1 MAIDF
6 KKFNQQF
13 PADKVRRDMEEAA
26 KNGGNFEQLPEGEYT
41 VKLDKMELGESS
53 KGALMIKAQFR
64 IIEGDHK
71 NQCIFVNRVLTGT
84 KNDGFM
90 MIKAQEFLESM
101 DSGIAVNFEDWEQ
114 FNDLILDIA
123 EAVQEDG
130 LTYLVN
136 LSENEKNPKY
146 QDFEI
151 IDVYEN

>member
-13 PADKVRRDMEEAA
+13 PADKVKKEMKEAA
-26 KNGGNFEQLPEGEYT
+26 ENGGNSLPDGEYT

-64 IIEGDHK
+64 ITKGDHK
-71 NQCIFVNRVLTGT
+71 KQCVFKNQVLTGT

-90 MIKAQEFLESM
+90 MVKAKEFLESL
-101 DSGIAVNFEDWEQ
+101 DSGIDVVFEDWEQ

-130 LTYLVN
+130 LQYVITLDTDD
-136 LSENEKNPKY
+136 KY
-146 QDFEI
+146 QNFEI
-151 IDVYEN
+151 INILD